1 MGFLLFC
8 VFFVS
13 IVFNI
18 VIGNIVSICKKI
30 NFNIFVCESLNLVF
44 IYVLFKNNNY
54 LFIYV

>member
-44 IYVLFKNNNY
+44 ICVN
-54 LFIYV
+54 